1 MTVRH
6 VSLLRGINVG
16 GHNLVSMA
24 RLRALYEALG
34 CEEVATYLQ
43 SGNVVFRRDRDP
55 AGVGRRRRTGDQAR
69 ARPRGARA
77 RPDPRRPR
85 RDRRGRP
92 VPRRR
97 PEPAVRDVPVRGARD
112 ARSRARS
119 STCEL
124 GPDESR
130 LIGREIHLDCPD
142 GLGNSKLPGLL
153 SETPARGDRDHA
165 ELADGQPAAGAL
177 GRLGL
182 SRRSVT
188 RGRPAAAS
196 R

>member
-34 CEEVATYLQ
+34 CEDVATYLQ

-55 AGVGRRRRTGDQAR
+55 AGVGKGVERAIKRELGIDVRVLDRSHGDMAAIVEADPFPGADPSRRFVMFLSAAPGTEIAR
-69 ARPRGARA
+69 EIEQ
-77 RPDPRRPR
+77 
-85 RDRRGRP
+85 
-92 VPRRR
+92 VK
-97 PEPAVRDVPVRGARD
+97 
-112 ARSRARS
+112 
-119 STCEL
+119 L
-124 GPDESR
+124 GPDEVPADR
-130 LIGREIHLDCPD
+130 PGDPPR
-142 GLGNSKLPGLL
+142 LPGRPRQQQAARAPDR
-153 SETPARGDRDHA
+153 TPARGDRDHA

-188 RGRPAAAS
+188 PGRPAAAS